1 MAFRHAL
8 WLRVLLLL
16 LVVEFALGIWLVRYG
31 TFPNTT
37 NVVKAAMF
45 RGDPV
50 LTAHMALAVLL
61 VVLAFVEM
69 VAAFGSSAPPRL
81 RWFAL
86 GGFLALLVA
95 YESGVEFI
103 LSGFS
108 NNAYPLVML
117 AAFFA
122 AALFLGL
129 GQWQLARPAL
139 PPPPPAPSTGS
150 P

>member
-31 TFPNTT
+31 TFPTTT
-37 NVVKAAMF
+37 NVVKVAMA

-50 LTAHMALAVLL
+50 LTAHMGLAVLL
-61 VVLAFVEM
+61 VVLAFVET
-69 VAAFGSSAPPRL
+69 VAAFGSTAPPRL

-108 NNAYPLVML
+108 NDAYPLVML
-117 AAFFA
+117 AAFFGA
-122 AALFLGL
+122 AVFLGL
-129 GQWQLARPAL
+129 GQWQLTRPAV
-139 PPPPPAPSTGS
+139 PPAPPAPSTGTG
-150 P
+150 